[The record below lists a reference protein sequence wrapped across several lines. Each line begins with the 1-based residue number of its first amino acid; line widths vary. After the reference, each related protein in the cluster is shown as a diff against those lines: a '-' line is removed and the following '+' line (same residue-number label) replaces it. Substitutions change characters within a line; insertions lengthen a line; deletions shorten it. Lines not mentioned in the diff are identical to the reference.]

1 MKSIK
6 EKLCWVYMTFG
17 SMKEAKHIGK
27 ILVEKELVACVNI
40 LGEAISIYK
49 WAGDIEEGIEVAM
62 VAKTRCAL
70 MPKLI
75 KIVTKKHSY
84 DCPCILA
91 LPIQGGF
98 SEFLKWIETET
109 DKNNI

>member
-6 EKLCWVYMTFG
+6 EKLWWVYMTFG

-49 WAGDIEEGIEVAM
+49 WA
-62 VAKTRCAL
+62 
-70 MPKLI
+70 
-75 KIVTKKHSY
+75 
-84 DCPCILA
+84 
-91 LPIQGGF
+91 
-98 SEFLKWIETET
+98 
-109 DKNNI
+109 